1 MIAALPRKYDI
12 QPAEDIRDGLEDLPG
27 GTIRKRIEA

>member
-12 QPAEDIRDGLEDLPG
+12 QPAEDIRDGLEDLQG
-27 GTIRKRIEA
+27 DTIRKMMEA